1 MHVVHTAAA
10 PPNQG
15 RMYLPSRSCTQK
27 RRKALRKIVIPNGVF
42 PDRICRFT
50 AVVWPWNLRCALPT
64 MESLSNLDAHHTRR
78 QSAFGDQVDIKKQ
91 KPSIAVVAC
100 FASGVA

>member
-42 PDRICRFT
+42 PARICRFT
-50 AVVWPWNLRCALPT
+50 AVVWSRSVRCARPT
-64 MESLSNLDAHHTRR
+64 MGSLSDFDAHHIRR
-78 QSAFGDQVDIKKQ
+78 RSVLGDEVEIKTQ
-91 KPSIAVVAC
+91 KPFDNGGC
-100 FASGVA
+100 